1 VAEFA
6 IQADSLAYSFGDACA
21 IADVNLAVP
30 SGVVFGLLGPNG
42 AGKSTLIHLLLGL
55 LEPTS
60 GTASVLGLDVCA
72 EAEEIRRRTGV
83 LLERND
89 LYDRLT
95 AEENLH
101 HFGRVQKMDPDVLA
115 ERIHDLLGSMG
126 LWERRSQPVGTWSR
140 GMKRKLAIAKALL
153 NHPDLLLLDEP
164 TAGLDPAAAAN
175 LYDEF
180 FEIAAL
186 EGVTV
191 FLTTHKI
198 AEVENL
204 CTMVGLICQGRL
216 LAVGPTAEIRTVGA
230 APSIEILGSGF
241 TENMIALLQR
251 RREVVS
257 IEAHKGRLLVELN
270 DSNAHTWPLVNLLVE
285 SGADIEE
292 VRKGQL
298 DLESVFMHMVEAGG
312 NPHIAYDD
320 HHLAAHHHIK
330 NGVAHGR
337 SEPQTGSTPE
347 R

>member
-6 IQADSLAYSFGDACA
+6 IRTDNLTYDFGDARA
-21 IADVNLAVP
+21 MDSVTLEVP
-30 SGVVFGLLGPNG
+30 QGIIFGLVGPNG

-55 LEPTS
+55 LESTS
-60 GTASVLGLDVCA
+60 GTASILGLDVRTQ
-72 EAEEIRRRTGV
+72 AEEIRRRTGT

-95 AEENLH
+95 AEENLD
-101 HFGRVQKMDPDVLA
+101 HFGRIQKMPAHERA
-115 ERIHDLLGSMG
+115 ERIHDLLSPMG
-126 LWERRSQPVGTWSR
+126 LWERRNQPVGTWSR

-153 NHPDLLLLDEP
+153 NRPDLLLLDEP
-164 TAGLDPAAAAN
+164 TAGLDPSAATD

-204 CTMVGLICQGRL
+204 CSMVGLIRQGRL
-216 LAVGPTAEIRTVGA
+216 LAVGPTAELRTVGA
-230 APSIEILGSGF
+230 RPTLEIRGNGF

-251 RREVVS
+251 RREVIDIQS
-257 IEAHKGRLLVELN
+257 HKGRLLVELN
-270 DSNAHTWPLVNLLVE
+270 DSNAHTWPLINLLVE

-292 VRKGQL
+292 VHKGQL
-298 DLESVFMHMVEAGG
+298 DLESVFMHMVEDDSKAQIHQGG
-312 NPHIAYDD
+312 PPRTQRPFENG
-320 HHLAAHHHIK
+320 AA
-330 NGVAHGR
+330 R
-337 SEPQTGSTPE
+337 
-347 R
+347 